1 MANPLFQSFQ
11 QNNPMFQFIQ
21 ELNKLKTTGID
32 PNQQIQQML
41 NNGQVTQEQ
50 YNRAVSMAQQ
60 IQQMRNMIGM

>member
-11 QNNPMFQFIQ
+11 QSNPMFQFIQ

-60 IQQMRNMIGM
+60 IQQMRNMLGM